1 MIKNLDPILF
11 TLFLITTFIF
21 FVIYLD
27 DIKLSN
33 FLTSKTGIQFKN
45 NLSEKTNLFV
55 IFFVQFVFVVVYQGQ
70 YLSYETIDSDIHT
83 YLLVGNDVLNG
94 NLPYENEWDDKGPLL
109 YIFYSVLIFIS
120 NKNLVI
126 FKILCDAIVL
136 IIAFIIANISLIINK
151 TNKISQA
158 LINSILFITLLS
170 PPWGSVEYSEIFA
183 LLFLSFSIFIFLKHK
198 KNLGSVFAS
207 GIVFGIA
214 TLTNQGSGV
223 FFFLFLFLIYQSK
236 KLAHL
241 NLFILGISFPHVIM
255 LGLYASR
262 NLLDVYF
269 STLFFIPI
277 NYSSQSFDFVYEFSV
292 YLRETLYYD
301 PFLYSIIILL
311 FVISIFKLI
320 QFKNLSFYEFIP
332 YIGIFL
338 SLIFF
343 FLGSTGY
350 KHHLIF
356 FLFFLSLIPVSLSGS
371 KKSFQWILVLFI
383 LFSFLFFGHKS
394 IHKSLYNFYNLDE
407 IYANYPLRQLAQEIE
422 NEFEFEFN
430 IFALDHNLVLFY
442 LDLENEGYIIHPTN
456 YLEPSIINQLIKV
469 DKILENELSYQI
481 SQKPNV
487 VICSQE
493 IRWLIEEVNCEVTD
507 FYKGYRKINTD
518 KYFEN
523 NSRTFYDDPYRT
535 IDLYINNQK

>member
-1 MIKNLDPILF
+1 MIKNLDPNLF
-11 TLFLITTFIF
+11 TLFLITTFVLYVF
-21 FVIYLD
+21 YFD
-27 DIKLSN
+27 EIKLSN
-33 FLTSKTGIQFKN
+33 FISSKTSIQYKN
-45 NLSEKTNLFV
+45 DLSQKTNLVV
-55 IFFVQFVFVVVYQGQ
+55 IFFIQFVFVVLYQGQ

-94 NLPYENEWDDKGPLL
+94 NLPYENQWDDKGPLL
-109 YIFYSVLIFIS
+109 YIIYSILIFIS

-126 FKILCDAIVL
+126 FKILCDVIVL
-136 IIAFIIANISLIINK
+136 IIAFLIANISLIINK
-151 TNKISQA
+151 TNKISHA
-158 LINSILFITLLS
+158 LFNSILFITLLS
-170 PPWGSVEYSEIFA
+170 QPWGSAEYSEIFA
-183 LLFLSFSIFIFLKHK
+183 LLFLSLSIFIFLKHQN
-198 KNLGSVFAS
+198 NLGFVFAS
-207 GIVFGIA
+207 GIAFGIT

-223 FFFLFLFLIYQSK
+223 FLFLFLFLIYQSK

-241 NLFILGISFPHVIM
+241 NLFILGISIPHVIM

-262 NLLDVYF
+262 NLLDIYF

-277 NYSSQSFDFVYEFSV
+277 NYSSQRFDFVYEFSV
-292 YLRETLYYD
+292 YLRETLYFD

-332 YIGIFL
+332 YIGIIL

-356 FLFFLSLIPVSLSGS
+356 FLFFLSLIPLSLNRS
-371 KKSFQWILVLFI
+371 KKSFRWIFVLFI
-383 LFSFLFFGHKS
+383 LFSFLFFGNKS
-394 IHKSLYNFYNLDE
+394 IHKSLYNFYNLEE

-422 NEFEFEFN
+422 NEFENDFN
-430 IFALDHNLVLFY
+430 IFALDHTLVLFY
-442 LDLENEGYIIHPTN
+442 LNLENEGYIIHPTN

-469 DKILENELSYQI
+469 EKIQENELSFQI

-493 IRWLIEEVNCEVTD
+493 IRSLIEEVNCEVTD

-523 NSRTFYDDPYRT
+523 NYRTYYDDPYRT